1 MSIAEQI
8 FEHNHPFKA
17 NNSVDLVTKMAKMR
31 EHVYTFY
38 RATAHLFYRDMAVLP
53 PSRYTSEHTARTWLA
68 GDVHLVNFCARR
80 DASGTEVFAIS
91 DFDEGYPGQYIW
103 DLRRLAASFP
113 LADFGAPISP
123 EERTAAVAAM
133 AGAYLDRMA
142 AYQGNNSELKFR
154 LTEDNTS
161 GVVRKL
167 IKKAAK
173 ADRATFLLKFS
184 GPDTQQVSSATRAA
198 VEAAMPEYLRS
209 IAPPK
214 RKPTT
219 FYKVLDVRQRFGAGM
234 GSLGKLRY
242 YALLESLSDSSAD
255 NVILELKQAIPSS
268 VVLAGGT
275 PLRQEDYHNHE
286 GHRIARA
293 QKALL
298 LNADV
303 LAGYTTIAG
312 MPFHAHEKGPGDK
325 DLKPEDIDSAE
336 ELNTVAVFLG
346 MALASAHALAD
357 EDYDDTLTSISI
369 DKHITDAVTSRDGF
383 VAELT
388 AFAND
393 YAARV
398 HLDWEAFKTAQDKG
412 EALY

>member
-8 FEHNHPFKA
+8 FKHNHPFKA
-17 NNSVDLVTKMAKMR
+17 NNQVDLETKMAKMR
-31 EHVYTFY
+31 EDVFPFY
-38 RATAHLFYRDMAVLP
+38 RATAHLFYRDMATLP
-53 PSRYTSEHTARTWLA
+53 PSRYTSPRTARTWLA
-68 GDVHLVNFCARR
+68 GDAHLANFCAMR
-80 DASGTEVFAIS
+80 DASGTAVFAVC

-103 DLRRLAASFP
+103 DVRRLAASLL
-113 LADFGAPISP
+113 LAGYGATIPPP
-123 EERTAAVAAM
+123 ERNAAVAAM
-133 AGAYLDRMA
+133 ALAYLERMA
-142 AYQGNNSELKFR
+142 AYKGNNSELKFR

-161 GVVRKL
+161 GIVRK
-167 IKKAAK
+167 IIRKAAA
-173 ADRATFLLKFS
+173 ADRAGFLLKFS
-184 GPDTQQVSSATRAA
+184 GPDTRPVSSATRAA

-214 RKPTT
+214 RKPAT

-242 YALLESLSDSSAD
+242 YALLENLSDASGD
-255 NVILELKQAIPSS
+255 NVILELKQAVPSS
-268 VVLAGGT
+268 VALAGGET
-275 PLRQEDYHNHE
+275 LRPEDYHNHE
-286 GHRIARA
+286 GQRIARA

-303 LAGYTTIAG
+303 LAGHTTIAG
-312 MPFHAHEKGPGDK
+312 MPFHAREKAPGDK
-325 DLKPEDIDSAE
+325 DFKPEDIASAE
-336 ELNTVAVFLG
+336 ELNTAAAFLG

-357 EDYDDTLTSISI
+357 EDYDDTVAGISI
-369 DKHITDAVTSRDGF
+369 DKHITEAVTSRDGF

-388 AFAND
+388 GFAND

-398 HLDWEAFKTAQDKG
+398 RLDWEAFKAAQDSG